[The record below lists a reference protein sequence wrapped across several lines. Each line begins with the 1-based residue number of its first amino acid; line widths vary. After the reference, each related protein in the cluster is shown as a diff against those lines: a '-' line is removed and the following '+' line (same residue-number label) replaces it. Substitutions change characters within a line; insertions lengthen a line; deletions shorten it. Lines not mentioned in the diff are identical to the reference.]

1 MTDIL
6 HESPITAATGY
17 AHVPSAARQGAGRR
31 ALRRAGRL
39 LGADAR
45 LSPAAFMACFA
56 GSFAVATALAWL
68 YVAAMP
74 MAFLSR
80 DYPLWIAKREM
91 LDRCRVGTVAVFG
104 DSRTLA
110 AVVPDAMPIPVTN
123 FAMSGTSP
131 IETYFAVERALRCAA
146 PPKLVVIAHGALK
159 FGGDSDYWNFS
170 ARTGFLSYAQ
180 MRAVDADAARLH
192 DSAIQDL
199 RRGDQL
205 SPALRDALFA
215 VRFPSLYFDSL
226 VNAFVAT
233 RLSHNREAYRDNLRA
248 SGHALFGSA
257 NGASAATG
265 EGQQPSFQVSPL
277 INLYFDRTLALLAGH
292 HVPVVVVSMPVSH
305 ATFAAMRPRLG
316 EQFAAYLRGKERDHP
331 GLRFAGPS
339 IPCWPDEFFGDDWH
353 FNARGAEAYSR
364 DLGPWLRDIVD
375 GGTVRDMPGRCD
387 AERTSS

>member
-6 HESPITAATGY
+6 HESPITAGAGY
-17 AHVPSAARQGAGRR
+17 AHGPSTARQGAGRR

-39 LGADAR
+39 LRGEAR
-45 LSPAAFMACFA
+45 LSSAAFMACFA
-56 GSFAVATALAWL
+56 GSFAAAFALVWL
-68 YVAAMP
+68 YVATMP

-91 LDRCRVGTVAVFG
+91 LDRCRLGTAAVFG

-110 AVVPDAMPIPVTN
+110 AVAPDAMPISVTN

-131 IETYFAVERALRCAA
+131 IETYFAVERALRCAV

-159 FGGDSDYWNFS
+159 FEGDSDYWNFS

-180 MRAVDADAARLH
+180 MRAVDADATRLH
-192 DSAIQDL
+192 DSELQDL

-215 VRFPSLYFDSL
+215 ARFPSLYFDSL

-233 RLSHNREAYRDNLRA
+233 RLHHNREAYRDNLRA

-257 NGASAATG
+257 NSASAAAG
-265 EGQQPSFQVSPL
+265 EGWQLGFQVSPL
-277 INLYFDRTLALLAGH
+277 IDLYFDRTLALLAER

-305 ATFAAMRPRLG
+305 ATFAAMRPQLG

-331 GLRFAGPS
+331 GLRFAGPA

-353 FNARGAEAYSR
+353 FNARGAAAYSR

-375 GGTVRDMPGRCD
+375 NGTVRDMPSRCS